1 MRSEGALEAAST
13 ELLFAQTV
21 LSTAMLVY
29 QLQLKM
35 CVSEHSPE
43 GIHASSHSFTYK
55 CVVVMALPAPFSWAL
70 GGHRLCLM
78 HLQRSALPQKLCA
91 QVSAGWLETADL
103 PLREGLSY
111 DLYTQ

>member
-1 MRSEGALEAAST
+1 MQSEGALEAAST

-43 GIHASSHSFTYK
+43 GTGIHASSHSFTYK

-70 GGHRLCLM
+70 GGHRL
-78 HLQRSALPQKLCA
+78 
-91 QVSAGWLETADL
+91 
-103 PLREGLSY
+103 
-111 DLYTQ
+111 